1 MKGSGD
7 DDNHRLGEMLLFLV
21 LLSLVLF
28 CCLKL
33 GATDRRDKAIY
44 RNALY
49 WVWNQ
54 EKTQDE
60 NATLFSIE
68 HETTKAHIYDTVYYT
83 EYKFD

>member
-49 WVWNQ
+49 
-54 EKTQDE
+54 
-60 NATLFSIE
+60 
-68 HETTKAHIYDTVYYT
+68 
-83 EYKFD
+83 